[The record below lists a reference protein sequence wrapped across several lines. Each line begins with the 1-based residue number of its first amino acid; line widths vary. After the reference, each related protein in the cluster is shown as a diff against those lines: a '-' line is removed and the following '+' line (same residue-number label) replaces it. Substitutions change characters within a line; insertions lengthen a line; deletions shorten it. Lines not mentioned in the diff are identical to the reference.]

1 MMKIS
6 RVLFAILMSILLT
19 FASVGEGA
27 FGVQSI
33 QVDTLEQSEIPTKY
47 NADYTSL
54 NYVTSVKDQGDYGI
68 CWAFS
73 AIACCESDA
82 IKNHHASTS
91 LDLSER
97 HLAYF
102 TYAGQRTGRLAGD
115 RISLEYGLDY
125 LDDVGGHDVYAQM
138 ILSSHIGL
146 RLENEAPYSVIEN
159 NRYATLSSD
168 IMMGGS
174 YYLDNTYN
182 YEYEDREGIKS
193 AIMQYGAVSIGYH
206 VSTRDTYLNT
216 STYAYHCPDELTP
229 NHAVTVVGWDD
240 EYSRTNFK
248 FGYRPSGDGA
258 WLVKNSYGAS
268 WGKMGGYFWLSYED
282 KSVDSVTAYDIVE
295 ASEYDNIYQYDG
307 TISMTYLS
315 STGGEEA
322 HYANVF
328 TADGY
333 EKLEAV
339 GVTLFGDTLGKSYT
353 IKVYKNPTSQNPT
366 KGTLL
371 TTTTGTFAN
380 VGYTNIPIS
389 GDIVLSQGDKFSIV
403 LTTSA
408 SVGVDSTYSVDGIY
422 STSRVNSGE
431 SFTSSNGVT
440 WRDASLGDDPYNIR
454 LKALTS
460 TLITATAK
468 VNSLPTVTVYYG
480 QNLKDAI
487 ITGGEVVDEETSMVL
502 SGKWKIL
509 ADRVVSEDGTCQIVY
524 DIDAQN
530 YQDVTAVI
538 NYVVEKATPTIS
550 IGFDKRRYGAGDKI
564 TPLISILNPYQS
576 DATADV
582 RYIVHYQI
590 GDGEQ
595 ILCSNGT
602 IRIPEDT
609 ANGTTITIKVT
620 TAEGDNYVSTTRTE
634 TLVVGE
640 LVTKIDNSIF
650 ILGGVFLLIL
660 VAIIY
665 STFKKF

>member
-82 IKNHHASTS
+82 IKNHYASTS

-182 YEYEDREGIKS
+182 YEYEDREGIKG

-206 VSTRDTYLNT
+206 ASTRDTYLNT
-216 STYAYHCPDELTP
+216 STYAYHCPEELTP

-282 KSVDSVTAYDIVE
+282 KSVDSVTAYDVVE

-454 LKALTS
+454 LKALTT

-487 ITGGEVVDEETSMVL
+487 ITGGEVVDEETSTVL

-509 ADRVVSEDGTCQIVY
+509 ADRVVSEDGSCQIVY

-582 RYIVHYQI
+582 RYTVHYQI

-609 ANGTTITIKVT
+609 ANGTTITIKIT

-650 ILGGVFLLIL
+650 ILGGAFLLIL